1 MRAELVLINFNT
13 AAVLCILAVCAVT
26 DVLYRR
32 VSETFLVVFTLG
44 MLVIDRA
51 VFHAPWWFMLTML
64 LCGVSLGAL
73 WWMVDRD
80 HALGDAE
87 MVGVMGL
94 GLGVLALVPLF
105 LALLLALVTRPL
117 WPVLAGPQVNAEERQ
132 LAPMGVYFFLGL
144 VCTILAS
151 MAVLRP

>member
-1 MRAELVLINFNT
+1 M
-13 AAVLCILAVCAVT
+13 LCIFVICAVT

-32 VSETFLVVFTLG
+32 VSETVLILGAVAILVADV
-44 MLVIDRA
+44 DCR
-51 VFHAPWWFMLTML
+51 APWWL
-64 LCGVSLGAL
+64 LLALVLSGVSLGGL

-117 WPVLAGPQVNAEERQ
+117 WPVLAGPQVNAEERP